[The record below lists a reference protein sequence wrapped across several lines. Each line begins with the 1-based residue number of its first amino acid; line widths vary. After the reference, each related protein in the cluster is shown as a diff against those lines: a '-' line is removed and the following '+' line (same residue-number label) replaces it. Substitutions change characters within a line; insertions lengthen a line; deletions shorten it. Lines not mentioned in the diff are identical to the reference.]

1 MKFSLFNV
9 KLYNNKF
16 LSTHFQNNFFNN
28 YHYFQVGKNLYQWH
42 GTTHWLTTLAGLR
55 QLALRFNML
64 ERYNEVKTLEE
75 NDPAGCGNYSVSP
88 PIGGGT
94 PKGIS
99 PFTPTYS
106 PCSSS
111 SGPSPSPAER
121 KTSLGF
127 ACQKFLML
135 FLIAPEVKDFTN
147 NTIFF
152 IGYMFIF
159 SQV

>member
-1 MKFSLFNV
+1 M
-9 KLYNNKF
+9 
-16 LSTHFQNNFFNN
+16 
-28 YHYFQVGKNLYQWH
+28 
-42 GTTHWLTTLAGLR
+42 TTLAGLR
-55 QLALRFNML
+55 QLALKFNML
-64 ERYNEVKTLEE
+64 DRYNEVKNMEE
-75 NDPAGCGNYSVSP
+75 NDPGCGSYSVTP
-88 PIGGGT
+88 PISCGT

-135 FLIAPEVKDFTN
+135 FLIAPEVNFLIHPINYWPKMGIVRSIEN
-147 NTIFF
+147 
-152 IGYMFIF
+152 GQWWWL
-159 SQV
+159 SW

>member
-1 MKFSLFNV
+1 
-9 KLYNNKF
+9 
-16 LSTHFQNNFFNN
+16 
-28 YHYFQVGKNLYQWH
+28 
-42 GTTHWLTTLAGLR
+42 
-55 QLALRFNML
+55 ML
-64 ERYNEVKTLEE
+64 ERYNEVKNMEE
-75 NDPAGCGNYSVSP
+75 NDPGCGNYSMTP
-88 PIGGGT
+88 PMGCGT

-135 FLIAPEVKDFTN
+135 FLIAPEVNRRRHQRCWNRRFAIPGFGQTQALHGKLVFPIKWCHKGAQN
-147 NTIFF
+147 FQLKSSIFERPRDVTWWEKNSF
-152 IGYMFIF
+152 P
-159 SQV
+159 SSACVCQKPAKTR